1 MKFLAMLA
9 TSFAALYL
17 ALVAHALSFPTQQKN
32 QEIEALSLR
41 IKDTKPSLTFPTH
54 AHQRFVYAF

>member
-17 ALVAHALSFPTQQKN
+17 ALVAHALFFPTQQKN
-32 QEIEALSLR
+32 KEIEALSSHV
-41 IKDTKPSLTFPTH
+41 KDAKPSLSFPSSSY
-54 AHQRFVYAF
+54 QRFVYAF

>member
-32 QEIEALSLR
+32 QEIEALSSHV
-41 IKDTKPSLTFPTH
+41 KDVKPSLTFPTH